1 MTNVTLTASEFQDH
15 VGEAFDRSLSQPV
28 VITQHGRPLNA
39 VLSYRE
45 YERLSARDR
54 LSDDEL
60 AAIGSSKIEHGFE
73 HLNAELEE
81 Q

>member
-15 VGEAFDRSLSQPV
+15 VGDAFDRSLSQPV
-28 VITQHGRPLNA
+28 VPTKHRRPRNVVHTA
-39 VLSYRE
+39 NTSDR
-45 YERLSARDR
+45 ARHR

-60 AAIGSSKIEHGFE
+60 AAIGASGMEHGFE
-73 HLNAELEE
+73 HLNAELEG